1 MHGAPGEQQ
10 AEGQSLQVREDQT
23 GLQLPRDSHSPG
35 GDRWM
40 PRLLSS
46 MDGLLCAATGQGRGQ
61 GRRQGLGLGR
71 LTGQPR
77 CEGWGVGGRSEGGS
91 GSRIT

>member
-1 MHGAPGEQQ
+1 MHGAPGERQ

-23 GLQLPRDSHSPG
+23 GLQLPQDSHSPG

-46 MDGLLCAATGQGRGQ
+46 MDGLLCAATGQGH
-61 GRRQGLGLGR
+61 RQGIGLRR

-77 CEGWGVGGRSEGGS
+77 CEGLGVGGRSEGGS